1 MPIFSVDDIRKSWG
15 GSWANASD
23 ESLVDAYSRQIGQD
37 PAEVA
42 IQLGLYPGSGGK
54 NAKRLS
60 ASVDRYQSNLYGLG
74 EAVSNKF
81 GLDRVGGWM
90 GERRRANELEA
101 NVASQRAREMGA
113 IESFRDIGGVG
124 DALDYAVGLGIQS
137 APYLGEA
144 LVGGLGARAAMG
156 GTRAALGAA
165 TQAGDAA
172 AAAQAANRLRAG
184 QTIGGTTATYPSAVG
199 DILSNQREQADVTD
213 LGSAAALGIPYAAL
227 NALGLEGAVMR
238 GRLARSGI
246 DALDNISGI
255 RGGLARA
262 GATGARTALVEGS
275 TETGQEGLNQL
286 GRMAVDPYETF
297 LNPRSMERFEE
308 SFVGGATLG
317 GLGGAGLGGWRR
329 SAPPQPV
336 NLLPGANTN
345 FPSNIDDLN
354 RLPDTAAVGAQG
366 DLFTSEQAP
375 PNQFSAFPR
384 AVNDTVPV
392 DQLNDLLDQ
401 RGILLTLMQRAEQAG
416 DAKAFY
422 AAQSALNQLTPQ
434 IDALQQQ
441 VDRATAGDYQRQM
454 SLPFGRPILRS
465 QMDLFGGPDVPN
477 GMEPTAPDSQVPAMD
492 TVGGT
497 GPVVEEDLFTE
508 KVPQDARR
516 SESRAVLRRANGG
529 RWNKSIEKI
538 VGFIEQKDWAG
549 LDRFIQTSSANPR
562 LLDTA
567 LELSAAYQQQDM
579 NVLAQEGMRRARPGA
594 VVGSTPVSN
603 ATEMEMRAANTVPT
617 PPADV
622 APVPTLDEQ
631 IADTDARV
639 QGGQQQRTAAARRE
653 VLDGVLQGA
662 ANVGNARN
670 RFIKALRKS
679 GFRDTMITPDEQA
692 AINRHFDVTEAFVG
706 QDPDVL
712 PSAPNEMGNAVP
724 EKQEKPPQK
733 GKPKRTNENKS
744 FRLTSPPSTDED
756 LAALEKANAKR
767 ERKAGTQEEPEAEP
781 EDTRP
786 VRQGELFT
794 KKGEPTAKADQQPEK
809 RKPRKAKVKAEVGG
823 QQIELEVD
831 NADEKIAAMRADI
844 DKYKAFV
851 ACLRKK

>member
-15 GSWANASD
+15 SSWANASD

-42 IQLGLYPGSGGK
+42 IQLGMYPGRGGK

-60 ASVDRYQSNLYGLG
+60 ASVDQYQSNLYGLG

-165 TQAGDAA
+165 TQAGDAVA
-172 AAAQAANRLRAG
+172 AARAANRIRAG

-246 DALDNISGI
+246 DALDNIPGI

-275 TETGQEGLNQL
+275 AETGQEGLNQL
-286 GRMAVDPYETF
+286 GRMAVDPNETF

-336 NLLPGANTN
+336 NLLPGANPGVETQQY
-345 FPSNIDDLN
+345 PLA
-354 RLPDTAAVGAQG
+354 LVGERGLATG
-366 DLFTSEQAP
+366 AP
-375 PNQFSAFPR
+375 PNLGS
-384 AVNDTVPV
+384 VPPYV
-392 DQLNDLLDQ
+392 EPT
-401 RGILLTLMQRAEQAG
+401 R
-416 DAKAFY
+416 
-422 AAQSALNQLTPQ
+422 
-434 IDALQQQ
+434 IDPLAPFQP
-441 VDRATAGDYQRQM
+441 
-454 SLPFGRPILRS
+454 SLPAPVTPVGS
-465 QMDLFGGPDVPN
+465 QNYDPNVMYVTPGGTVGPMSAMSGLQPDLFGGPDVPY
-477 GMEPTAPDSQVPAMD
+477 GMGPVATAETPLAPTPDTQTLDMFEQDPTALVR
-492 TVGGT
+492 
-497 GPVVEEDLFTE
+497 TE
-508 KVPQDARR
+508 YGLQQI
-516 SESRAVLRRANGG
+516 RAALRNANGG
-529 RWNKSIEKI
+529 KLNAQLQRFIPEFSRA
-538 VGFIEQKDWAG
+538 IEQGPEAVNSLIAKYDNNRSTLKPEVFETASQMAQDFQSRMTNAMAARG
-549 LDRFIQTSSANPR
+549 LN
-562 LLDTA
+562 L
-567 LELSAAYQQQDM
+567 
-579 NVLAQEGMRRARPGA
+579 ARPGSVTGAIPQSGATEQQMREGNQARAEQERIAADAARAQAQVIDEQETRAIEAMLRNDEEQNRLRDEQETRAIEAMIQDETDLRAMESQIPQRQEKLSPGGQRRLFTNQEMGRVIPNAAPQPEPA
-594 VVGSTPVSN
+594 VELDQTGQRKLFDSLGRPVTQPKAKKAEPAQKEPQRAVQEPSAAPVSP
-603 ATEMEMRAANTVPT
+603 RKG
-617 PPADV
+617 
-622 APVPTLDEQ
+622 
-631 IADTDARV
+631 AR
-639 QGGQQQRTAAARRE
+639 G
-653 VLDGVLQGA
+653 
-662 ANVGNARN
+662 
-670 RFIKALRKS
+670 
-679 GFRDTMITPDEQA
+679 
-692 AINRHFDVTEAFVG
+692 
-706 QDPDVL
+706 
-712 PSAPNEMGNAVP
+712 
-724 EKQEKPPQK
+724 
-733 GKPKRTNENKS
+733 GKPVGEEVPGQGQT
-744 FRLTSPPSTDED
+744 
-756 LAALEKANAKR
+756 
-767 ERKAGTQEEPEAEP
+767 AGE
-781 EDTRP
+781 
-786 VRQGELFT
+786 GET
-794 KKGEPTAKADQQPEK
+794 KPK
-809 RKPRKAKVKAEVGG
+809 KPRKAKVKAEVGG
-823 QQIELEVD
+823 QQVEFEVD
-831 NADEKIAAMRADI
+831 NVDEKITAMRADI